1 MGKRGGIRVIDPGSR
16 RSSMLSLGVPDLE
29 SAKGRVGMAQADLRT
44 ALPADAG
51 AAIAAV
57 QERIPD
63 GRVTLDSIHL
73 VRRHGPVRQAP
84 CCREPVQRR
93 GGGISAGVRA
103 SRSGSESS
111 SLASLSTCRVHRMQ
125 GIPRASSTSGRS
137 KAIPHSE
144 VSEPSGIHAAA
155 CTTRAVSRTTPARNR
170 TLSISTP
177 LQPSVGSFHDDGLAP
192 VAVADPGTFASC
204 LLLLVGRVVVE

>member
-73 VRRHGPVRQAP
+73 VRRHGRRVVVNPFSGGVVGFP
-84 CCREPVQRR
+84 REYVLP
-93 GGGISAGVRA
+93 
-103 SRSGSESS
+103 
-111 SLASLSTCRVHRMQ
+111 
-125 GIPRASSTSGRS
+125 GR
-137 KAIPHSE
+137 
-144 VSEPSGIHAAA
+144 
-155 CTTRAVSRTTPARNR
+155 ARNR
-170 TLSISTP
+170 RRSP
-177 LQPSVGSFHDDGLAP
+177 A
-192 VAVADPGTFASC
+192 
-204 LLLLVGRVVVE
+204 